1 MKKYTTLL
9 FDADNTLLDFTMA
22 ENRAIEATCNAYKI
36 PFSSSVAGLYS
47 NINDTFWKR
56 FEKGEITRDVV
67 KIGRFERFLSAVGSD
82 APPKEVALYYME
94 QLANGGFLINGA
106 ADMLKTLCS
115 LYDMYIITNG
125 TSWIQKKRL
134 ALSGINKYFSGC
146 FISEDMGCQKPEK
159 AYFDY
164 VLAHIP
170 EKDKNK
176 ICIIGDSM
184 SSDILGGINSGINTC
199 YFSPGGKSGTYI
211 PTYTAKNFD
220 QILTLFKDLK

>member
-22 ENRAIEATCNAYKI
+22 ENRAIEATCIAYKI
-36 PFSSSVAGLYS
+36 PFSSSVAQLYS
-47 NINDTFWKR
+47 SINDTFWKR
-56 FEKGEITRDVV
+56 FEKGEITRDVI
-67 KIGRFERFLSAVGSD
+67 KIGRFESFLSAVGSD
-82 APPKEVALYYME
+82 APPNEVAVYYME
-94 QLANGGFLINGA
+94 QLANGGFLIKGA
-106 ADMLKTLCS
+106 ENMLKALS
-115 LYDMYIITNG
+115 PLYDMYIITNG

-164 VLAHIP
+164 VVEHIP

-176 ICIIGDSM
+176 ICIIGDSI
-184 SSDILGGINSGINTC
+184 SSDILGGINSGIDTC
-199 YFSPGGKSGTYI
+199 YFSPKGKSD
-211 PTYTAKNFD
+211 TYTPNYIVKNFD
-220 QILTLFKDLK
+220 HILTLFKDLK

>member
-159 AYFDY
+159 A
-164 VLAHIP
+164 
-170 EKDKNK
+170 
-176 ICIIGDSM
+176 
-184 SSDILGGINSGINTC
+184 
-199 YFSPGGKSGTYI
+199 
-211 PTYTAKNFD
+211 
-220 QILTLFKDLK
+220 